1 MAHQSAADGRTWWR
15 RGGPR
20 GKSEKGQVRA
30 SRVGQERLGRVR
42 GCPVPRGMAE
52 GPGEGADVRRP
63 GTVPPGCGQGPEEAR
78 AGGAA
83 QQGKTSIRTRR
94 HRRRP
99 EEDAVIEVAAH

>member
-1 MAHQSAADGRTWWR
+1 MAHQSAAGGRTWWG

-20 GKSEKGQVRA
+20 GRSEKGQVRA

-63 GTVPPGCGQGPEEAR
+63 GTVPPGVDKALRKPVQEEQHSKVRPALEPGDTGGGQ
-78 AGGAA
+78 
-83 QQGKTSIRTRR
+83 RR
-94 HRRRP
+94 MR
-99 EEDAVIEVAAH
+99 